1 MKVSEKINIIANTLH
16 FFSQSWIVEKSR
28 LLASVEDPGADLS
41 SVITLQRRLH
51 GIERD
56 IAALPMKVS
65 ESDLDFSSLFLYLSH
80 VEDGFKISRL
90 ILTLETPTPKN
101 GQTHSDNLS
110 AVAGKMFECV

>member
-1 MKVSEKINIIANTLH
+1 M
-16 FFSQSWIVEKSR
+16 EKSR

-65 ESDLDFSSLFLYLSH
+65 
-80 VEDGFKISRL
+80 
-90 ILTLETPTPKN
+90 
-101 GQTHSDNLS
+101 
-110 AVAGKMFECV
+110 

>member
-1 MKVSEKINIIANTLH
+1 M
-16 FFSQSWIVEKSR
+16 EKSR

-65 ESDLDFSSLFLYLSH
+65 DSNLAFSFLFLYFSH
-80 VEDGFKISRL
+80 TEDGLKISRL
-90 ILTLETPTPKN
+90 VLKTKFLVFVPF
-101 GQTHSDNLS
+101 L
-110 AVAGKMFECV
+110 